1 MDRVETLLEKL
12 KEQIAQQCHIDE
24 LLLTAQMIQS
34 ELMHL
39 KSQDNQNNRPNN
51 IAIHIS
57 ENTEKK
63 TTESVEFISLNIN
76 EEDVLAELEQIKEAA
91 DAKNKSSIKNKPQ
104 IKIDTK
110 EPIVPIVPIEI
121 KSTPPPPKVELPI
134 IKEAPPIIAEEK
146 LVMPLKVDEEENASL
161 NESLNYNQNT
171 ELTEMLS
178 NEPIKDLKK
187 AIGINDRFLFINELF
202 NGDEVMFERSIKT
215 INSFSIYPE
224 AEYWIRRELKLK
236 LAWDEKNPI
245 VKQFD
250 QLCKR
255 RFSAI

>member
-34 ELMHL
+34 ELLHL
-39 KSQDNQNNRPNN
+39 KSQDNQTNRPSN

-76 EEDVLAELEQIKEAA
+76 EEDVIAELEQIKKAA

-110 EPIVPIVPIEI
+110 EPVVPIAPIEI
-121 KSTPPPPKVELPI
+121 KSTPPPEVELPI
-134 IKEAPPIIAEEK
+134 IKEAPPIVAEEK
-146 LVMPLKVDEEENASL
+146 LVVPLKVEDEENASL
-161 NESLNYNQNT
+161 NERLKYNQNT

-187 AIGINDRFLFINELF
+187 AIGINDQFLFINELF

>member
-12 KEQIAQQCHIDE
+12 KDQIAQQCHIDE

-34 ELMHL
+34 ELLHL
-39 KSQDNQNNRPNN
+39 KSQDNQNNSPIN

-63 TTESVEFISLNIN
+63 TTESIEFISLNIN

-104 IKIDTK
+104 IEIETK

-121 KSTPPPPKVELPI
+121 KSTPPPEVELPI
-134 IKEAPPIIAEEK
+134 IKEEPPIEAEEK

-161 NESLNYNQNT
+161 NESLKYNQNT

-236 LAWDEKNPI
+236 LTWDEKNPI

>member
-12 KEQIAQQCHIDE
+12 KEQITQQCHIDE

-34 ELMHL
+34 ELLHL
-39 KSQDNQNNRPNN
+39 KSQDNQNNSPNN

-57 ENTEKK
+57 GNTEKK
-63 TTESVEFISLNIN
+63 TTESIEFISLNIN

-110 EPIVPIVPIEI
+110 EPIVPIVNIEI
-121 KSTPPPPKVELPI
+121 KSTPPPEVELPI
-134 IKEAPPIIAEEK
+134 IKEAPPIEAEEK
-146 LVMPLKVDEEENASL
+146 LVVPLKVDEEENASL
-161 NESLNYNQNT
+161 NESLKYNQNT

>member
-12 KEQIAQQCHIDE
+12 KEQITQQCHIDE

-34 ELMHL
+34 ELLHL
-39 KSQDNQNNRPNN
+39 KSQDNQNNSPNN

-57 ENTEKK
+57 GNTEKK
-63 TTESVEFISLNIN
+63 TTESIEFISLNIN

-121 KSTPPPPKVELPI
+121 KSTPPPVVELPI
-134 IKEAPPIIAEEK
+134 IKEAPPIVVEEK
-146 LVMPLKVDEEENASL
+146 LVVPLKEEENASL
-161 NESLNYNQNT
+161 NESLKYNQNT

>member
-12 KEQIAQQCHIDE
+12 KEQITQQCHIDE

-34 ELMHL
+34 ELLHL

-63 TTESVEFISLNIN
+63 TTESIEFISLNIN

-91 DAKNKSSIKNKPQ
+91 DAINKSSIKNKPQ
-104 IKIDTK
+104 IKMDTN
-110 EPIVPIVPIEI
+110 EPVVPIVTIEI
-121 KSTPPPPKVELPI
+121 KSTPPPVVELPI
-134 IKEAPPIIAEEK
+134 TKEDPPIEAEEK
-146 LVMPLKVDEEENASL
+146 LVIPLKVDEEENASL
-161 NESLNYNQNT
+161 NESLKYNQNT

-187 AIGINDRFLFINELF
+187 AIGINDRFLYINELF

-255 RFSAI
+255 RFSTI